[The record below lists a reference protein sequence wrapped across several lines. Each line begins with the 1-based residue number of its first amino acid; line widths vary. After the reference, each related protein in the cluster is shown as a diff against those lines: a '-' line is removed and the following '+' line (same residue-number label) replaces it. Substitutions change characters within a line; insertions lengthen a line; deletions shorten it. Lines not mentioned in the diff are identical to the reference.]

1 MDLDYEDL
9 MDRELDDWSEEE
21 FQEAVTPS
29 SGVSLS
35 PPPAKRPRPHLSAHR
50 RMGNMTVESMGVG
63 LIEPGAFQ
71 ELEKAVGMSTV
82 GATSDDALDSGM
94 NAVTGTG
101 VKIEDALLLLSF
113 HQHVVH

>member
-29 SGVSLS
+29 SGISLS
-35 PPPAKRPRPHLSAHR
+35 PPPAKRPRPHIPVHR
-50 RMGNMTVESMGVG
+50 GMGSMSVESMGVG

-82 GATSDDALDSGM
+82 GAPTDDALDPGM
-94 NAVTGTG
+94 NTVTNTG

-113 HQHVVH
+113 HQHAVH